1 MHAGRCVEI
10 EPSYRKGWLRLGA
23 ACLRLHD
30 ASIARG
36 AAERGLAQQS
46 DTTDNTAVTKQL
58 KGKSKIS
65 LNHSSCR
72 PQCQANLPPN
82 RRMLICAPTLCVL
95 HQYYTQVYC
104 TMP

>member
-46 DTTDNTAVTKQL
+46 DTTDDTGVTKQL

-72 PQCQANLPPN
+72 PCQANLPPTDA
-82 RRMLICAPTLCVL
+82 C
-95 HQYYTQVYC
+95 
-104 TMP
+104 